1 VFSGIF
7 RRGLNEM
14 PSNPIEDDDKGR
26 LNTAARFP
34 GHSHG
39 TGGVEVQ
46 ASANFCENSKGCSK

>member
-1 VFSGIF
+1 
-7 RRGLNEM
+7 M

-26 LNTAARFP
+26 LKTSARVP

-39 TGGVEVQ
+39 IGGVEVQ